1 METVYVMAS
10 IMLIVLTFLCL
21 IRAAIGP
28 TTADRVVAI
37 NVIGTKTMVII
48 ALVSFIFG
56 QEFFLDVSLVYA
68 LIAFVMTIG
77 VAKYMERG
85 ALD

>member
-1 METVYVMAS
+1 MERVYVIAS
-10 IMLIVLTFLCL
+10 IILMVLTFLCL
-21 IRAAIGP
+21 LRAVIGP
-28 TTADRVVAI
+28 TTGDRVVAI

-77 VAKYMERG
+77 IAKYMEKG

>member
-1 METVYVMAS
+1 MHTIYTVAA
-10 IMLIVLTFLCL
+10 IMLLILTFLCL

-68 LIAFVMTIG
+68 LIAFIMTIG
-77 VAKYMERG
+77 VAKYMEKG

>member
-1 METVYVMAS
+1 VHTIYTVAA
-10 IMLIVLTFLCL
+10 IMLLILTFLCL

-68 LIAFVMTIG
+68 LIAFIMTIG
-77 VAKYMERG
+77 VAKYMEKG

>member
-1 METVYVMAS
+1 VETIYTVAA
-10 IMLIVLTFLCL
+10 IMLLVLTFLCL
-21 IRAAIGP
+21 VRAALGP
-28 TTADRVVAI
+28 TTGDRVVAI

-48 ALVSFIFG
+48 ALVSFLFG

-68 LIAFVMTIG
+68 LIAFILTIG
-77 VAKYMERG
+77 VAKYMEKG

>member
-1 METVYVMAS
+1 VETIYAAAA
-10 IMLIVLTFLCL
+10 IMLLVLTFLCL
-21 IRAAIGP
+21 VRAALGP
-28 TTADRVVAI
+28 TTGDRVVAI

-48 ALVSFIFG
+48 ALVSFLFG

-68 LIAFVMTIG
+68 LIAFIMTIG
-77 VAKYMERG
+77 VAKYMEKG

>member
-1 METVYVMAS
+1 METIYAS
-10 IMLIVLTFLCL
+10 AAIMLLVLTFLCL
-21 IRAAIGP
+21 IRAALGP
-28 TTADRVVAI
+28 TTGDRVVAI

-48 ALVSFIFG
+48 ALVSFLFG

-68 LIAFVMTIG
+68 LIAFILTIG
-77 VAKYMERG
+77 VAKYMEKG

>member
-1 METVYVMAS
+1 MDTVFIVAS
-10 IMLIVLTFLCL
+10 AFLLILTFLCL
-21 IRAAIGP
+21 IRAALGP

-68 LIAFVMTIG
+68 LIAFVLTIG
-77 VAKYMERG
+77 VAKYMEKG

>member
-1 METVYVMAS
+1 METIYTVAA
-10 IMLIVLTFLCL
+10 IMLLVLTFLCL
-21 IRAAIGP
+21 VRAALGP
-28 TTADRVVAI
+28 TTGDRVVAI

-48 ALVSFIFG
+48 ALVSFLFG

-68 LIAFVMTIG
+68 LIAFILTIG
-77 VAKYMERG
+77 VAKYMEKG

>member
-1 METVYVMAS
+1 METIYTAAS
-10 IMLIVLTFLCL
+10 IMLLVLTFLCL
-21 IRAAIGP
+21 VRAALGP
-28 TTADRVVAI
+28 TTGDRVVAI

-48 ALVSFIFG
+48 ALVSFLFG

-68 LIAFVMTIG
+68 LIAFILTIG
-77 VAKYMERG
+77 VAKYMEKG

>member
-1 METVYVMAS
+1 MEAVYLIAS
-10 IMLIVLTFLCL
+10 IMLMVLTFLCL

-48 ALVSFIFG
+48 ALVSFISR

-68 LIAFVMTIG
+68 LIAFVLTIG
-77 VAKYMERG
+77 VAKYMEKG

>member
-1 METVYVMAS
+1 MPIFNISA
-10 IMLIVLTFLCL
+10 IILLLLTFLCL
-21 IRAAIGP
+21 TRAALGP
-28 TTADRVVAI
+28 TVADRVAAI
-37 NVIGTKTMVII
+37 NVIGTKTMVLI

-56 QEFFLDVSLVYA
+56 QEFFLDVALVYA

-77 VAKYMERG
+77 VAKYLEKG

>member
-1 METVYVMAS
+1 MMSVFYISA
-10 IMLIVLTFLCL
+10 IILLLLTFLCL
-21 IRAAIGP
+21 TRGALGP
-28 TTADRVVAI
+28 TVADRVAAI
-37 NVIGTKTMVII
+37 NVIGTKAMVLI

-56 QEFFLDVSLVYA
+56 QEFFLDIALVYA

-77 VAKYMERG
+77 VAKYMEKG